1 MLQFSERLRM
11 LRKQRGITQAELGK
25 ILQYGCTAI
34 TNYESGRNQPSLQD
48 VIKLADFFDVSTD
61 FLLGYSDI
69 PNPYVAERQILEVFS
84 ALCAYLHQQPHHAK
98 QMKVWLAA
106 QKKI

>member
-1 MLQFSERLRM
+1 MLRFSERLRM
-11 LRKQRGITQAELGK
+11 LRKQRGVTQAELGK

-69 PNPYVAERQILEVFS
+69 PNPYMSERQILEVFS
-84 ALCAYLHQQPHHAK
+84 ALCAYLQQQPYQAK
-98 QMKVWLAA
+98 YVGAWLAI
-106 QKKI
+106 QKNI